1 MKRNR
6 FGKIVATVGPAS
18 CSPEMLDKLFVSG
31 VDMFRLN
38 CSHGTHEEKE
48 KVYHAI
54 RDLGK
59 KYDFTPAILADLQG
73 PKLRVGSF
81 KNEKIVLKEGDLF
94 RFDLNPE
101 LGDENRVNL
110 PHPEILQ
117 ALKVGSTL
125 LIDDGKVRVEAV
137 ECNPEYAV
145 VKVVIGGTVSDHKGV
160 NVPDVVLPI
169 PAVTKKDREDLDFA
183 LGLGVDWV
191 AISFVQKVEDVLETK
206 KLIDGR
212 AKLCAKIEKPSAIAD
227 LEEIVKASDAIMV
240 ARGDLA
246 VETAPELVPGM
257 ERLIIDM
264 CRMYG
269 RPVIVATQMLESMIT
284 LPTPTRAEASDVAT
298 AVYLGAD
305 ATMLSAESAAGKY
318 PVEAVSMMDSIIS
331 TVEDDPQWIMRINE
345 TSPSPQATVIDGF
358 ASAVRELAGE
368 SSAYAIVAFTDDFD
382 TVVRLSRLRPCAC
395 VVLATTS
402 KELLGQAGLIWGV
415 RATLI
420 KATKNHAE
428 RVRIAKDLAQT
439 LAYTE
444 KNDNIVIY
452 SDVEEPMITIS
463 VI

>member
-1 MKRNR
+1 MERNR

-18 CSPEMLDKLFVSG
+18 SSPEMLEKLFISG
-31 VDMFRLN
+31 VDVFRLN
-38 CSHGTHEEKE
+38 CSHGTHGEKE
-48 KVYHAI
+48 NIYHAI

-81 KNEKIVLKEGDLF
+81 KEDKIVLKEGDLF
-94 RFDLNPE
+94 RFDLDTE
-101 LGDENRVNL
+101 LGDSKRVTL

-117 ALKVGSTL
+117 ALKVGATL

-137 ECNPEYAV
+137 ECSPEYAV
-145 VKVVIGGTVSDHKGV
+145 VKVIVGGIISDHKGV

-169 PAVTKKDREDLDFA
+169 PAVTKKDREDLEFA
-183 LGLGVDWV
+183 LNLGVDWV

-206 KLIDGR
+206 QLINGR
-212 AKLCAKIEKPSAIAD
+212 AKLCSKIEKPSAID
-227 LEEIVKASDAIMV
+227 DIEEIVKASDAVMV

-257 ERLIIDM
+257 ERMIVDM
-264 CRMYG
+264 CRFYG

-284 LPTPTRAEASDVAT
+284 TPTPTRAEASDVAT

-318 PVEAVSMMDSIIS
+318 PAEAVSMMSSIVS
-331 TVEDDPQWIMRINE
+331 TVEDDRQWAVCMEESKQHPID
-345 TSPSPQATVIDGF
+345 TVVDGC
-358 ASAVRELAGE
+358 ASASQELANCSE
-368 SSAYAIVAFTDDFD
+368 AYAIVLFTDDFD
-382 TVVRLSRLRPCAC
+382 IAVRLSRLRPCAC

-402 KELLGQAGLIWGV
+402 KELLGQAGLLWGV
-415 RATLI
+415 RAALI
-420 KATKNHAE
+420 KPVNDLAE

-439 LAYTE
+439 LAYAE

-452 SDVEEPMITIS
+452 SDSDEPVITIS
-463 VI
+463 TL